1 MSPQPPSFLASFGTH
16 LNANWYELRRN
27 FTIMIF
33 PLDSALPLPV
43 ADFRELTLLRQL
55 RDLLYGSCGFVQGAE
70 PFLCALKVWE
80 GLRVFM
86 A

>member
-1 MSPQPPSFLASFGTH
+1 
-16 LNANWYELRRN
+16 
-27 FTIMIF
+27 MIF
-33 PLDSALPLPV
+33 PLDFALSLPV